1 MDLLPTQSKWR
12 NSVYAT
18 PIRAIQQQ
26 SNVPTLKNDSNQ
38 LDWPNEIVQKKVI
51 LVPFHLFYPFYDMQ

>member
-1 MDLLPTQSKWR
+1 MDLQLTQSKWR

-26 SNVPTLKNDSNQ
+26 SNVLTLWNNGNQ

-51 LVPFHLFYPFYDMQ
+51 LVSFHLFYPFYDMQ